1 MKRFLK
7 SKLIVAVLLVLTVMI
22 MAFPAAAASE
32 RPVGQFEIT
41 CRGDDV
47 KLIQQRLVDL
57 GYMQQKHTTGYFG
70 TITEA
75 AVIEY
80 QEDNGIDAIG
90 VAGPKT
96 LMSLFDSTSF
106 DTSDVY
112 KMGQR
117 SEDVRAIQRLLIIKG
132 YLGSRYDTG
141 YFGSLTYNAVK
152 QFQKNNNLKAD
163 GIVGEDTI
171 AKLTG
176 KCVSASGETGTS
188 VSYTHLTLPTTSRV

>member
-1 MKRFLK
+1 MKRFLNL
-7 SKLIVAVLLVLTVMI
+7 KLIIVALLVLTVMV
-22 MAFPAAAASE
+22 MAFPAAAAAD
-32 RPVGQFEIT
+32 RPEGQFEYGS
-41 CRGDDV
+41 RGDEV
-47 KLIQQRLVDL
+47 ELIQQRLVDL

-70 TITEA
+70 SITEA

-90 VAGPKT
+90 IVGPKT

-112 KMGQR
+112 KMGER

-152 QFQKNNNLKAD
+152 EFQENNNLDVD
-163 GIVGEDTI
+163 GIVGKNTI
-171 AKLTG
+171 ARTDREERFRFG
-176 KCVSASGETGTS
+176 RNGNSF
-188 VSYTHLTLPTTSRV
+188 